1 MKVFSI
7 YLFCIALLTYHGLS
21 MANNIKKDLLNQ
33 SNSINSAVTSYSQYL
48 QTLNWFIMKYLQQI
62 IFYLFT
68 RLNHTLKN
76 CDRFFY
82 NLQDETEQF
91 LDDLDSYYLKGLLNY
106 SYDGCIS
113 EDDAEQ
119 LLEEHG
125 LFLDQYIQQTK
136 DTNFVI
142 INLVEFLGYWLLCLL
157 LILY

>member
-1 MKVFSI
+1 
-7 YLFCIALLTYHGLS
+7 
-21 MANNIKKDLLNQ
+21 
-33 SNSINSAVTSYSQYL
+33 
-48 QTLNWFIMKYLQQI
+48 MKYLQQI

-68 RLNHTLKN
+68 RFNLTLNSF
-76 CDRFFY
+76 DDFFY

-91 LDDLDSYYLKGLLNY
+91 LEDLGSNYLKGLLNY
-106 SYDGCIS
+106 SYDGSIS

-142 INLVEFLGYWLLCLL
+142 INLVEFLGY
-157 LILY
+157 

>member
-1 MKVFSI
+1 
-7 YLFCIALLTYHGLS
+7 
-21 MANNIKKDLLNQ
+21 
-33 SNSINSAVTSYSQYL
+33 
-48 QTLNWFIMKYLQQI
+48 MKYLQQI

-76 CDRFFY
+76 CDRLFY

-142 INLVEFLGYWLLCLL
+142 INLVEFLGY
-157 LILY
+157 

>member
-1 MKVFSI
+1 
-7 YLFCIALLTYHGLS
+7 
-21 MANNIKKDLLNQ
+21 
-33 SNSINSAVTSYSQYL
+33 
-48 QTLNWFIMKYLQQI
+48 MKYLQQI

-68 RLNHTLKN
+68 RLNHSLKN

-91 LDDLDSYYLKGLLNY
+91 LEDLDSNYLKGLLNY

-125 LFLDQYIQQTK
+125 LFLDQYIEQTK
-136 DTNFVI
+136 DTNFLI
-142 INLVEFLGYWLLCLL
+142 INLVEFLGY
-157 LILY
+157 

>member
-1 MKVFSI
+1 
-7 YLFCIALLTYHGLS
+7 
-21 MANNIKKDLLNQ
+21 
-33 SNSINSAVTSYSQYL
+33 
-48 QTLNWFIMKYLQQI
+48 MKYLQQI

-68 RLNHTLKN
+68 RFNLTLNSF
-76 CDRFFY
+76 DDFFY

-91 LDDLDSYYLKGLLNY
+91 LEDLDSNYLKGLLNY
-106 SYDGCIS
+106 SYDGSIS

-142 INLVEFLGYWLLCLL
+142 INLVEFLGY
-157 LILY
+157 